1 VVRAL
6 VSRAG
11 NQGRIDVIYTYEPS
25 TVPEP
30 SSLFLVGTG
39 FAAAG
44 WALRRG
50 QPAVVGADDP
60 LCGRTLEVRAGAR

>member
-1 VVRAL
+1 VVRAV
-6 VSRAG
+6 VSRAVNPG
-11 NQGRIDVIYTYEPS
+11 LIDVIYTYERS
-25 TVPEP
+25 TLPEP
-30 SSLFLVGTG
+30 SSRFLVGTG

-50 QPAVVGADDP
+50 PPAVVGADDP